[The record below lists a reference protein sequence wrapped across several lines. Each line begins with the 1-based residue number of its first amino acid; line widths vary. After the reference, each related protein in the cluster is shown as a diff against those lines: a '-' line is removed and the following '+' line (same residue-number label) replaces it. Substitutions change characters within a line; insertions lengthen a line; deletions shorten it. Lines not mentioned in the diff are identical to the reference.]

1 MATIL
6 YSTSYGSDDSTR
18 ATIPFV
24 AALGAVEAG
33 HQPQVM
39 LLGEATY
46 LMKDTVADAVHGVGF
61 APLNELLPKIIEH
74 GIPIYT

>member
-6 YSTSYGSDDSTR
+6 YSTSFGSDDSTR

-33 HQPQVM
+33 HQPQIA

-46 LMKDTVADAVHGVGF
+46 LMKDSITDAIHGVGF
-61 APLNELLPKIIEH
+61 APLNELLSKVIDQ

>member
-6 YSTSYGSDDSTR
+6 YSTSYGSDDPTR
-18 ATIPFV
+18 ATIPFI

-33 HQPQVM
+33 HKPQIA

-46 LMKDTVADAVHGVGF
+46 LMKEEVANSIHGVGF
-61 APLNELLPKIIEH
+61 APFAELLSKVIDN
-74 GIPIYT
+74 GIPIHT